1 MIEIMNQTHCK
12 PTEPYDVIVDRRGI
26 LGNPFFLFD
35 EDDRDKVCDLYAKR
49 FEVVKN
55 EPAYKEKLEELLSIL
70 KKHGKIRLFCWCAPK
85 RCHAETIKKW
95 LEGNIKK
102 EEECSE
108 TVKTANG

>member
-70 KKHGKIRLFCWCAPK
+70 KNTERYACSAGVPPNGVMQRL
-85 RCHAETIKKW
+85 
-95 LEGNIKK
+95 
-102 EEECSE
+102 
-108 TVKTANG
+108 